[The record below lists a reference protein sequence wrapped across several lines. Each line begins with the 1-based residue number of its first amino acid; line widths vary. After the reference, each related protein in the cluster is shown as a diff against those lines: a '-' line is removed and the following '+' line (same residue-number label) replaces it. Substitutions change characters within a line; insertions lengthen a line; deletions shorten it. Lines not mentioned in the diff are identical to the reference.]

1 MGNLK
6 LLLIFKNIIVLKT
19 ITNDN
24 QLNSVS
30 PECKLSALMLCL
42 YLKLIDLLLNFILKM

>member
-6 LLLIFKNIIVLKT
+6 LLLIFKNIIVQKT

-30 PECKLSALMLCL
+30 PECKLCFNVMFV
-42 YLKLIDLLLNFILKM
+42 LKIN